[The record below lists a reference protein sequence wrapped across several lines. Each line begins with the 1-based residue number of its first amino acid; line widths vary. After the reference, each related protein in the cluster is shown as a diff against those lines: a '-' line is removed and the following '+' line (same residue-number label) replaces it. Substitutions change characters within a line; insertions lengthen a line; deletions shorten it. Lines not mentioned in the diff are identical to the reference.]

1 MLKSATAR
9 SDVATRQLW
18 QPLASDLRTLPLLR
32 RITRQSTQT
41 RGRFTKSEM
50 TALVVLLL
58 ALFGIAQAIPQCRDE
73 DGNPVDW

>member
-9 SDVATRQLW
+9 SDVATRQLR
-18 QPLASDLRTLPLLR
+18 QPLASDLRTLSLLR
-32 RITRQSTQT
+32 RITHQSTQT
-41 RGRFTKSEM
+41 RGRITKSEM

-58 ALFGIAQAIPQCRDE
+58 ALFGIAQGVLQCRDE